1 MNKSLSNIE
10 ETLLICNNI
19 NFSKIYVSVDDFYY
33 YNNLDFLIDAN
44 ESSLQIVEDDLDLY
58 NSRYVLLSLEIDD
71 FNIESYE
78 SFNDFSVSLYEFKNQ
93 TDNITK
99 HFEETIQNL
108 SIPFS
113 LISNKTVQKLRIL
126 LPDELILNY
135 TKTIEKLN
143 NFYKSYFENIKE
155 VSKYLLSSVKSIYN
169 SSKYLNIKII
179 KAISDYNKVLG
190 DISKETVHENLKLIK
205 ESFIKLQEI
214 VNKSINEIDIIKN
227 KTEKSLEAFKNFDF
241 NYIIN
246 TTIYLNDIIFLLKN
260 NYKLD
265 IPYLINS
272 TKINVKN
279 NIINPVI
286 EKSKTIL
293 KSLLEIIN
301 VDINT
306 SLDLL
311 FIMDIAGSMKNYLEE
326 VKQNILSIIN
336 GIIENC
342 PGIDINLW
350 FIGYRDFDEEYI
362 DIDFTQDYA
371 KLKSIISNVTASG
384 GNNIPEDV
392 AFVLELT
399 LKKSWKSDARL
410 AFLVTDAPAHGVEYG
425 GDKLDSEIMPERRLI
440 EEMIAEM
447 AEKNISLFCLNLL

>member
-1 MNKSLSNIE
+1 M
-10 ETLLICNNI
+10 
-19 NFSKIYVSVDDFYY
+19 
-33 YNNLDFLIDAN
+33 
-44 ESSLQIVEDDLDLY
+44 
-58 NSRYVLLSLEIDD
+58 
-71 FNIESYE
+71 
-78 SFNDFSVSLYEFKNQ
+78 
-93 TDNITK
+93 
-99 HFEETIQNL
+99 
-108 SIPFS
+108 
-113 LISNKTVQKLRIL
+113 
-126 LPDELILNY
+126 
-135 TKTIEKLN
+135 
-143 NFYKSYFENIKE
+143 
-155 VSKYLLSSVKSIYN
+155 
-169 SSKYLNIKII
+169 
-179 KAISDYNKVLG
+179 
-190 DISKETVHENLKLIK
+190 
-205 ESFIKLQEI
+205 
-214 VNKSINEIDIIKN
+214 
-227 KTEKSLEAFKNFDF
+227 
-241 NYIIN
+241 
-246 TTIYLNDIIFLLKN
+246 KN

-279 NIINPVI
+279 NIINPFI

-301 VDINT
+301 VDIYT

-342 PGIDINLW
+342 PGININLG

-371 KLKSIISNVTASG
+371 KLKSIISNVTASD

-399 LKKSWKSDARL
+399 LKKSWKSNAGL
-410 AFLVTDAPAHGVEYG
+410 AILVTDAPAHGVEYG